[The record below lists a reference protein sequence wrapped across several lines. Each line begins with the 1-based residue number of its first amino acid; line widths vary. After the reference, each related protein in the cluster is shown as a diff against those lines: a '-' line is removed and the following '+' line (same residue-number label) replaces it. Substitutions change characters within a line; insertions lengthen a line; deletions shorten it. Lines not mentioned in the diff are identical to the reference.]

1 MDWSSLLERLR
12 MTPLTYFPLEE
23 REGEFGAVVTAGL
36 ARAETDVVRPPHL
49 VEHRQTIT
57 YLQLK

>member
-1 MDWSSLLERLR
+1 